1 MSSSELLSLASGLH
15 QAGRLTDAVR
25 AYDKAIAAAAP
36 APLFGAHLNKCT
48 ALLDLGEL
56 AEALAAVDAS
66 LAAADAL
73 GNVSAAGRGMAWYNR
88 ANVLSAMGR
97 HEASALS
104 YHKALKLDPTDA
116 DAAFNLGNALD
127 RLQRHADAAKSF
139 AMVIRLDPDH
149 VDAFMNRGVSLFRL
163 KRHDE
168 ALASFD
174 QALLLDPTRVCEVE
188 SNRGDALREEG
199 GRHQEALEAYDR
211 SIEAAQ
217 EATAAEGRAGGG
229 SEWSLSNVGG
239 KDGGAASSENTL
251 TSTMYKRARLLS
263 LMGNEDAAVAAF
275 RDLLSLAPDH
285 ARASHMLAALDAG
298 GVDDGN
304 AGAAGGGGAALNAY
318 VTQEFDAF
326 ASTFEATLVGRLQ
339 YQTPQVLAEAL
350 ASATT
355 AAAAAPGSGD
365 DQASVL
371 SAAAAAAAGGPREK
385 SRTLDLGCG
394 TGLCAPW
401 LRPLSCSLVG
411 VDLSSEMCRQ
421 AAARTD
427 ARYDELLVDDI
438 VAVCKAPE
446 RAGMF
451 DLVVAAD
458 TLCYL
463 PDLSP
468 LFEGVASVLGDAR
481 TANGAESGA
490 ESGAERRAGM
500 FVFSFELLKEEDS
513 RLVPRTNTATV
524 EEGKTRKEDE
534 EKGAASKTQARGW
547 ELRRTGRFAHSF
559 RYVQRIAESHG
570 FVVCSSNSHVGRMEA
585 GQPLL
590 MGHFVLT
597 QGHDGGS

>member
-25 AYDKAIAAAAP
+25 AYDNAIAAAAP
-36 APLFGAHLNKCT
+36 APLFGAHINKCS

-56 AEALAAVDAS
+56 AEALAAADAS

-104 YHKALKLDPTDA
+104 YHKALTLDPTDA

-199 GRHQEALEAYDR
+199 GRRQEALEAYDR

-217 EATAAEGRAGGG
+217 EATATGSRAGGG
-229 SEWSLSNVGG
+229 GAEWSLSNVGG

-251 TSTMYKRARLLS
+251 TNTMYKRARLLS
-263 LMGNEDAAVAAF
+263 LMGNEDAAVEAF
-275 RDLLSLAPDH
+275 RALLALAPDH
-285 ARASHMLAALDAG
+285 ARAAHMLAALDVG

-304 AGAAGGGGAALNAY
+304 AGAAGGGAALNAY

-350 ASATT
+350 ARATT
-355 AAAAAPGSGD
+355 RAAPGSGE
-365 DQASVL
+365 ASVL
-371 SAAAAAAAGGPREK
+371 SAAAAAAAAAVGPGEK
-385 SRTLDLGCG
+385 ARTLDLGCG

-411 VDLSSEMCRQ
+411 VDLSSEMCRL

-463 PDLSP
+463 PDLSS
-468 LFEGVASVLGDAR
+468 LFEGVASVLGDAP
-481 TANGAESGA
+481 TANEAESGA
-490 ESGAERRAGM
+490 KRRAGM

-513 RLVPRTNTATV
+513 LVPLTNTATA
-524 EEGKTRKEDE
+524 EEGKTRNEDE
-534 EKGAASKTQARGW
+534 EKGATNKTQARGW

-559 RYVQRIAESHG
+559 RYVQHIALSHG
-570 FVVCSSNSHVGRMEA
+570 FVVCSSNSHIGRMEA

-597 QGHDGGS
+597 RGGDGAS